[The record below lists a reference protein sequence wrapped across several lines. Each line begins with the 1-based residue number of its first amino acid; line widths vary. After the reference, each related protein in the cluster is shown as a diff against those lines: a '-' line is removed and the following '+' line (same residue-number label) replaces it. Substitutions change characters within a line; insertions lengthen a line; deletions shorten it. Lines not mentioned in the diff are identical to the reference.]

1 MTIGPYKMPKLESKF
16 KKRHIEFSKIQLLH
30 GDNAKLCR
38 GQVNHDPKAVVGVV
52 DDLKKKNSALV
63 KHFLPAK

>member
-38 GQVNHDPKAVVGVV
+38 GGVNPDPKVVVGVV
-52 DDLKKKNSALV
+52 DDLQKNLSPCLAV
-63 KHFLPAK
+63 FA

>member
-38 GQVNHDPKAVVGVV
+38 GWVNHEPKVVRVINDV
-52 DDLKKKNSALV
+52 QKNFS
-63 KHFLPAK
+63 P